1 MLQDKISSRMK
12 DVLGEDLIRKLPKS
26 FDGIRR
32 IGKYYIKLLMT
43 YIQELE
49 HIVAHHR
56 KVLHSESRRL
66 RLYEICMQRRHL
78 DTINH

>member
-1 MLQDKISSRMK
+1 MLQYKISPRMK
-12 DVLGEDLIRKLPKS
+12 DVLGKDLIRKVPKS

-32 IGKYYIKLLMT
+32 VCKDYIELLMT

-49 HIVAHHR
+49 HIVAHHC
-56 KVLHSESRRL
+56 KILHSESRSL